1 MIIDII
7 RSNFKIIIFG
17 FVFTFFSSVGQSFFI
32 GLFNS
37 SVREE
42 INISHGEFGTIYG
55 IATLCSSFTLIWL
68 GKKIDEL
75 KLFNYSFLVVIFL
88 GFSALFFSFVNGIV
102 FLAIG
107 IFFLRLS
114 GQGLMAHTASVAIG
128 RFFDRSRGK
137 ALSYVWI
144 GMSLGEF
151 LLPVIIVYFLTLI
164 YWRNV
169 WQGVGI
175 IILLTLPIF
184 TYLTIRGINIFSREN
199 SNRHNTS
206 KNAEVI
212 KSWTRKEVLKD
223 LKFYTILP
231 AMLAS
236 SFIIT
241 GIVINQTFIVVSKD
255 WEKFAIAKS
264 FMIYSILTVATLF
277 LSGFL
282 VDKFTSR
289 KIFPLLN
296 FPLLLS
302 LVILIFFNHPISAY
316 VFMGFMGMS
325 NGLTNVLMSSFWAE
339 IYGVHYLGSIKALTG
354 SMMVFSTA
362 LAAVVFG
369 TLIDL
374 GYSIENIAFLCAI
387 YTAISVAI
395 VIIFKKA
402 YQPVL
407 LENKT

>member
-17 FVFTFFSSVGQSFFI
+17 FVFTFFSCVGQSFFI

-37 SVREE
+37 SIREE
-42 INISHGEFGTIYG
+42 LNISHGEFGTIYG
-55 IATLCSSFTLIWL
+55 IATLCSSLTLIWL

-114 GQGLMAHTASVAIG
+114 GQGLMAHTASVAIS

-223 LKFYTILP
+223 LKFYSILP

-316 VFMGFMGMS
+316 VFMGFMGIS

-339 IYGVHYLGSIKALTG
+339 VYGVHYLGSIKALTG

-387 YTAISVAI
+387 YTAISIAI

>member
-37 SVREE
+37 SIRDE

-55 IATLCSSFTLIWL
+55 IATLCSSLTLIWL

-223 LKFYTILP
+223 LKFYSILP

-387 YTAISVAI
+387 YTAISIAI

>member
-37 SVREE
+37 SIREE

-55 IATLCSSFTLIWL
+55 IATLCSSLTLIWL

-114 GQGLMAHTASVAIG
+114 GQGLMAHTASVAIS
-128 RFFDRSRGK
+128 RFFDQSRGK

-223 LKFYTILP
+223 LKFYSILP

-241 GIVINQTFIVVSKD
+241 GIVINQTFIIVSKD

-325 NGLTNVLMSSFWAE
+325 NGLTNILMSSFWAE

-387 YTAISVAI
+387 YTAISIAI

>member
-37 SVREE
+37 SIREE

-55 IATLCSSFTLIWL
+55 IATLCSSLTLIWL

-223 LKFYTILP
+223 LKFYSILP

-241 GIVINQTFIVVSKD
+241 GIVINQTFIIVSKD

-282 VDKFTSR
+282 VDKYTSR

-387 YTAISVAI
+387 YTAISIAI